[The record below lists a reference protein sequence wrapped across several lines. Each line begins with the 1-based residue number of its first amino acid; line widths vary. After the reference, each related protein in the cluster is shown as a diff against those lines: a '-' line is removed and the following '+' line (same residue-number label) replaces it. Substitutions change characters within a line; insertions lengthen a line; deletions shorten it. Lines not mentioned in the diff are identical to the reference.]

1 MTVGEKIQLYRKQFG
16 LSQEELGQKLSVS
29 RQTISLWEKGQTL
42 PSIDNLI
49 RLKEIFDV
57 SIDEILDCKTIP
69 QEQPAAFSEAYS
81 FNYTT
86 EDLREVY
93 KSLRQPY
100 WSSFGRFLLLL
111 FVVLFF
117 AILLEAP
124 NAIIGIF
131 FGMLVTGCVQHI
143 KNLRAYKNA
152 WKKSQER
159 IVTSRYVYRI
169 DADSLHVQV
178 LRDAIPAQTYTLR
191 FSEIEQCRE
200 TEHILMLLSS
210 GQIFLFRKSELAPD
224 SALYNKFGVVNRT
237 DEIQYKR
244 WKRISRTLVTAS
256 LLSIF
261 AGIILTAFVSPTAQE
276 IFDNMWV
283 YYLFTPIPIASFCA
297 GLIFRKKGYPY
308 KKNLVVGIII
318 TLLLC
323 VYGSYPFIFGEQFTE
338 SSAPLERAEQYLGTD
353 FPSTVSIATSG
364 KLENPLSNGMGCVYG
379 TCDLIFDP
387 EAARSFEQSLPN
399 DDRWCDTLANDLLG
413 ITPSEHALPGFDYI
427 LIYNSDSRE
436 WNTQPAETGTYHFT
450 CIYYRLPEHQ
460 MRIVEYSI
468 NYQK

>member
-152 WKKSQER
+152 WKKSQES

-178 LRDAIPAQTYTLR
+178 LRDAILVRTYTLR

-200 TEHILMLLSS
+200 TPNFLILFSFGQVFLL
-210 GQIFLFRKSELAPD
+210 RKSELTPD
-224 SALYNKFGVVNRT
+224 SALYKFGVVNRT

-244 WKRISRTLVTAS
+244 WKWISRALVAAS
-256 LLSIF
+256 VLSIF
-261 AGIILTAFVSPTAQE
+261 AGIILTALVSPTGKE
-276 IFDNMWV
+276 MFDSMWV

-308 KKNLVVGIII
+308 KKNLIAGIIF

-338 SSAPLERAEQYLGTD
+338 STALLVRAEQYLGTD
-353 FPSTVSIATSG
+353 FPAETSISTSG
-364 KLENPLSNGMGCVYG
+364 DLETPLSNDMGYVYG
-379 TCDLIFDP
+379 TCDLIFDI
-387 EAARSFEQSLPN
+387 EAAQPFEQSLPN
-399 DDRWCDTLANDLLG
+399 DDRWRDTLPNDLLG

>member
-29 RQTISLWEKGQTL
+29 RQTISLWEKGQTF

-131 FGMLVTGCVQHI
+131 FGMLVMGCVQHI

-152 WKKSQER
+152 WKKSQES

-178 LRDAIPAQTYTLR
+178 LRDAILVRTYTLR

-200 TEHILMLLSS
+200 TPNFLILFSFGQMFLL
-210 GQIFLFRKSELAPD
+210 RKSKLTPD
-224 SALYNKFGVVNRT
+224 SALYKFGVVNRT

-244 WKRISRTLVTAS
+244 WKWISRALVAAS
-256 LLSIF
+256 
-261 AGIILTAFVSPTAQE
+261 V
-276 IFDNMWV
+276 
-283 YYLFTPIPIASFCA
+283 
-297 GLIFRKKGYPY
+297 
-308 KKNLVVGIII
+308 
-318 TLLLC
+318 
-323 VYGSYPFIFGEQFTE
+323 
-338 SSAPLERAEQYLGTD
+338 
-353 FPSTVSIATSG
+353 FPSS
-364 KLENPLSNGMGCVYG
+364 
-379 TCDLIFDP
+379 P
-387 EAARSFEQSLPN
+387 E
-399 DDRWCDTLANDLLG
+399 
-413 ITPSEHALPGFDYI
+413 
-427 LIYNSDSRE
+427 
-436 WNTQPAETGTYHFT
+436 
-450 CIYYRLPEHQ
+450 
-460 MRIVEYSI
+460 
-468 NYQK
+468 

>member
-152 WKKSQER
+152 WKKSQES

-178 LRDAIPAQTYTLR
+178 LRDAILVRTYTLR

-200 TEHILMLLSS
+200 TPNFLILFSFGQVFLL
-210 GQIFLFRKSELAPD
+210 RKSELTPD
-224 SALYNKFGVVNRT
+224 SALYKFGVVNRT

-244 WKRISRTLVTAS
+244 WKWISRALVAAS
-256 LLSIF
+256 VLSIF
-261 AGIILTAFVSPTAQE
+261 AGIILTALVSPTGKE
-276 IFDNMWV
+276 MFDSMWV

-308 KKNLVVGIII
+308 KKNLIAGIIF

-338 SSAPLERAEQYLGTD
+338 STALLVRAEQYLGTD
-353 FPSTVSIATSG
+353 FPDEPSISTSG
-364 KLENPLSNGMGCVYG
+364 DLETPLSNDMGYVYG
-379 TCDLIFDP
+379 TCDLIFDI
-387 EAARSFEQSLPN
+387 EAAQPFEQSLPN
-399 DDRWCDTLANDLLG
+399 DDRWRDTLPNDLLG

>member
-131 FGMLVTGCVQHI
+131 FGMLVMGCVQHI

-152 WKKSQER
+152 WKKSQES

-178 LRDAIPAQTYTLR
+178 LRDAILVRTYTLR

-200 TEHILMLLSS
+200 TPNFLILFSFGQVFLL
-210 GQIFLFRKSELAPD
+210 RKSELAQD
-224 SALYNKFGVVNRT
+224 SALYKFPLVNRA
-237 DEIQYKR
+237 DEMQYNR
-244 WKRISRTLVTAS
+244 WKRISRALVAAS
-256 LLSIF
+256 VLSIF
-261 AGIILTAFVSPTAQE
+261 AGIILTALVSPTGKE
-276 IFDNMWV
+276 MFDNMWV

-308 KKNLVVGIII
+308 KKNLIAGIIV

-323 VYGSYPFIFGEQFTE
+323 VYGSYPFIFGAQFTE
-338 SSAPLERAEQYLGTD
+338 STDPLLRAEQYLGTD
-353 FPSTVSIATSG
+353 FPSAVSISTSG
-364 KLENPLSNGMGCVYG
+364 ELETPLSNDMGYVYG
-379 TCDLIFDP
+379 TCDLIFDI
-387 EAARSFEQSLPN
+387 EAAQSFEQSLIN
-399 DDRWCDTLANDLLG
+399 DDRWCDAMPNDLLG

>member
-81 FNYTT
+81 FNYTA

-131 FGMLVTGCVQHI
+131 FGMLVTGFVQHI

-178 LRDAIPAQTYTLR
+178 LRDAILVRTYTLR

-200 TEHILMLLSS
+200 TPNFLILFSFGQVFLL
-210 GQIFLFRKSELAPD
+210 RKSELTPD
-224 SALYNKFGVVNRT
+224 SALYKFGVVNRT

-244 WKRISRTLVTAS
+244 WKWISRALVAAS
-256 LLSIF
+256 VLSIF
-261 AGIILTAFVSPTAQE
+261 AGIILTALVSPTGKE
-276 IFDNMWV
+276 MFDSMWV

-308 KKNLVVGIII
+308 KKNLIAGIIF

-338 SSAPLERAEQYLGTD
+338 STALLVRAEQYLGTD
-353 FPSTVSIATSG
+353 FPAETSISTSG
-364 KLENPLSNGMGCVYG
+364 DLETPLSNDMGYVYG
-379 TCDLIFDP
+379 TCDLIFDI
-387 EAARSFEQSLPN
+387 EAAQPFEQSLPN
-399 DDRWCDTLANDLLG
+399 DDRWRDTLPNDLLG

>member
-81 FNYTT
+81 FNYTA

-178 LRDAIPAQTYTLR
+178 LRDAILVRTYTLR

-200 TEHILMLLSS
+200 TPNFLILFSFGQVFLL
-210 GQIFLFRKSELAPD
+210 RKSELTPD
-224 SALYNKFGVVNRT
+224 SALYKFGVVNRT

-244 WKRISRTLVTAS
+244 WKWISRALVAAS
-256 LLSIF
+256 VLSIF
-261 AGIILTAFVSPTAQE
+261 AGIILTALVSPTGKE
-276 IFDNMWV
+276 MFDSMWV

-308 KKNLVVGIII
+308 KKNLIAGIIF

-338 SSAPLERAEQYLGTD
+338 STALLVRAEQYLGTD
-353 FPSTVSIATSG
+353 FPAETSISTSG
-364 KLENPLSNGMGCVYG
+364 DLETPLSNDMGYVYG
-379 TCDLIFDP
+379 TCDLIFDI
-387 EAARSFEQSLPN
+387 EAAQPFEQSLPN
-399 DDRWCDTLANDLLG
+399 DDRWCDTLPNDLLG